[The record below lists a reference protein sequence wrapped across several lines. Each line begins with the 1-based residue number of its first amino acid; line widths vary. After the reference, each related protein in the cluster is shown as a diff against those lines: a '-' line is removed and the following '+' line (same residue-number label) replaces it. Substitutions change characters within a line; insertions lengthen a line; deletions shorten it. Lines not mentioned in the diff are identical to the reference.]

1 MLHLEILYFLRWTL
15 GYLVNNQSKCRW
27 NLLEVQQKLHF
38 ILLLR
43 FCFKYGG
50 MLMFIPPPNVL
61 DIALH
66 NDYCFVS
73 DLGSDIEILL
83 LEHAVGIKSIRR
95 LRFWKFRVLCDWKT
109 RKWRKFVNFVRHS
122 GQLFIARLMQHISA
136 FPVMQRSTRLMLFQ
150 IGISEPSF
158 VITVAGTQLI
168 SSVWIIEC
176 SCVMDVTGA
185 CMAPL
190 HNIRNELSTVT
201 WGALLLKIL

>member
-27 NLLEVQQKLHF
+27 KFFWSAAKASLHSAVEVLFQIWRHADVYF
-38 ILLLR
+38 
-43 FCFKYGG
+43 
-50 MLMFIPPPNVL
+50 PPYVL

-73 DLGSDIEILL
+73 DLGSDTEILL
-83 LEHAVGIKSIRR
+83 LEHAVGIKSIRH

-109 RKWRKFVNFVRHS
+109 RKWRKFVNFVQHS

-150 IGISEPSF
+150 IGIWEPSF
-158 VITVAGTQLI
+158 VIPVAGTQLI

-201 WGALLLKIL
+201 RGALLLKIL